1 MNDQLAAIT
10 GILVLATVVEA
21 IVEHIFAPILD
32 ARDPDNMRPDPATVL
47 DWKGLA
53 LRYVSVLLGVALC
66 IIYRV
71 DLLLYFNLIP
81 PWPWVGSLITG
92 LLIGRGANFVHDFA
106 TRWLTVPAD

>member
-1 MNDQLAAIT
+1 MSPEPVTA
-10 GILVLATVVEA
+10 
-21 IVEHIFAPILD
+21 
-32 ARDPDNMRPDPATVL
+32 L
-47 DWKGLA
+47 DWKALA